1 MSASGRLGTR
11 GGGGVAAELLD
22 WLAGLLSAPMSIGT
36 VAACRSREGAV
47 FFDAINDEFG
57 HMPGVEAMRC
67 AIEADESDEQVA
79 ARLSGCYMRLFEGPG
94 GPATVSLYESTYAG
108 TTRRL
113 HQQATA
119 AMEAMLCRCD
129 MAVRA
134 GHGEPPD
141 HLSLEAGLLASL
153 LRIDDQDAADE
164 LRQRLLGWVPRVT
177 TACAAAD
184 PSGFYR
190 GVLIAMHDTLM
201 VVHAPTPVRTC
212 HERSS

>member
-57 HMPGVEAMRC
+57 YMPGVDAMRC

-108 TTRRL
+108 TTRR
-113 HQQATA
+113 
-119 AMEAMLCRCD
+119 CD

-134 GHGEPPD
+134 GYGEPPD

-201 VVHAPTPVRTC
+201 VLHAPTPVRTC

>member
-57 HMPGVEAMRC
+57 YMPGVDAMRC

-134 GHGEPPD
+134 GYGEPPD

-201 VVHAPTPVRTC
+201 VLHAPTPVRTC